1 MGRGSRMNSDDDGH
15 GSLYLSDAG
24 TADSESAK
32 PPIDQLFAQMA
43 DALDRMQQ
51 GTLVVGGDARIYFA
65 NRHARDLLTAGDGLC
80 AAADSLRAETP
91 EQTQTLRRL
100 IREAA
105 RPEGL
110 DGASGMMAVRRRFKP
125 RPLAVMVSSC
135 HPRTRLAVAVRPQRA
150 VLVFV
155 TDPDR
160 TPAMRSDL
168 LRQLYRLTRME
179 AEVALAVLRGEG
191 LKAIAGS
198 FGVSMSTARTHLQ
211 NVFDKTE
218 TRRQAELVY
227 LLLRSLPDVN
237 LG

>member
-1 MGRGSRMNSDDDGH
+1 MSSDEVSGPLD
-15 GSLYLSDAG
+15 LSDA
-24 TADSESAK
+24 TPADSESAR
-32 PPIDQLFAQMA
+32 PAIDQLFAQMA
-43 DALDRMQQ
+43 EALDRMQQ
-51 GTLVVGGDARIYFA
+51 GTVLVGGDARIQFA
-65 NRHARDLLTAGDGLC
+65 NRHARDLLTAADGIHS
-80 AAADSLRAETP
+80 APDGLRAETP

-110 DGASGMMAVRRRFKP
+110 DGASGMMAIRRRFKP
-125 RPLAVMVSSC
+125 RPLAIMVTSC
-135 HPRTRLAVAVRPQRA
+135 HPRTRRAEAIRPQRA
-150 VLVFV
+150 VLVFI

-160 TPAMRSDL
+160 TPTMRSDL

-227 LLLRSLPDVN
+227 LLLRSLPDVHM
-237 LG
+237 G